1 MANFNFAN
9 LTTAVVGT
17 ISTISHAEQS
27 QTSKDDSTFTTSNG
41 TMTIAKSNNFGNI
54 NESEYLTVNHGD
66 DKRPRVGIMYP
77 RGGL

>member
-17 ISTISHAEQS
+17 ISTVRHQDQA
-27 QTSKDDSTFTTSNG
+27 QTSKDDSKYTTSNG
-41 TMTIAKSNNFGNI
+41 TMTVDKSNDFGNI
-54 NESEYLTVNHGD
+54 NETERFTVNHGD